1 MLCITMRKG
10 DYITLG
16 DNIVIQV
23 EQLKGERVHLNINAP
38 REVAVLR
45 GEVLE
50 RGGGERPACVYG
62 KKQVSSG

>member
-16 DNIVIQV
+16 ENIVIQV
-23 EQLKGERVHLNINAP
+23 EQLNSERVHLNINAP
-38 REVAVLR
+38 RQVAILR

-50 RGGGERPACVYG
+50 RGGGKRPDCV
-62 KKQVSSG
+62 KP